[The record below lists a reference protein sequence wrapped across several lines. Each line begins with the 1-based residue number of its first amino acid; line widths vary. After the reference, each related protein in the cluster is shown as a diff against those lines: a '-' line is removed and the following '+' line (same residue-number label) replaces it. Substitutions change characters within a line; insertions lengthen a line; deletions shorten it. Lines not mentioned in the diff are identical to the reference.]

1 MEQLQRLLEPLNAY
15 PRWFVIT
22 CLVLVALGVFW
33 LLVKAIKWA
42 LYLLMAAV
50 LLVLILVAVGW
61 LLG

>member
-33 LLVKAIKWA
+33 LLAKAIKWA

-50 LLVLILVAVGW
+50 LLALIVVAVGW

>member
-22 CLVLVALGVFW
+22 CLVLVALGVVW
-33 LLVKAIKWA
+33 LLAKAIKWA
-42 LYLLMAAV
+42 LYLLLAAA
-50 LLVLILVAVGW
+50 LLLLILVAMGW